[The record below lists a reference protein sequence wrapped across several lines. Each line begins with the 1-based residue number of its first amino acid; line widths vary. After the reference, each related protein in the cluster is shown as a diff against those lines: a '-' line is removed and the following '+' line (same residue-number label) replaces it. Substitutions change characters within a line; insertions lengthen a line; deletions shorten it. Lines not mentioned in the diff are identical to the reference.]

1 MIRERERVRK
11 AKWRANKLQNDPNYV
26 EKVRQYDRECKRI
39 VTSRKITSPK
49 SNKCDV
55 TQSTPTKKPPS
66 YYKVLSTSKKV
77 QDLLGPSPKTHTTI
91 LKHLLNKA
99 IKSPRKSHCMGEFT
113 SPPKNYV
120 TPPKESVRKHLR
132 KIAVLRSKKFK
143 KAKSVASSLKSKF
156 KVAEIAALTGE
167 KIQVVYRLLS
177 PEVKRRTQDKYV
189 KKLTQ
194 EDKNEVIRIYN
205 DDEVSYSLP
214 DMKYSGLRFMHFTLR
229 EAYAVYVRKC
239 WHKRIM
245 AEKTFEGLKPRNIR
259 TVQETLLCGARC
271 EYCANFGK
279 SRDALIACGMKGI
292 PRNHAELIEVTWCP
306 FRKDSQDVTSC
317 FK

>member
-11 AKWRANKLQNDPNYV
+11 AKWRANKVQNDPNYV
-26 EKVRQYDRECKRI
+26 EKVRQYDRERKRI
-39 VTSRKITSPK
+39 VTSRKVTSPK
-49 SNKCDV
+49 SKKRDV

-66 YYKVLSTSKKV
+66 YYKVLSMSKKV

-120 TPPKESVRKHLR
+120 TPPKESVGKHLR
-132 KIAVLRSKKFK
+132 KIAVLRSKKKFK

-156 KVAEIAALTGE
+156 KVAEIAALTGK

-177 PEVKRRTQDKYV
+177 PEVKQRTQAKYV

-214 DMKYSGLRFMHFTLR
+214 DMKYSGLQFMHFTL
-229 EAYAVYVRKC
+229 
-239 WHKRIM
+239 
-245 AEKTFEGLKPRNIR
+245 
-259 TVQETLLCGARC
+259 
-271 EYCANFGK
+271 
-279 SRDALIACGMKGI
+279 
-292 PRNHAELIEVTWCP
+292 
-306 FRKDSQDVTSC
+306 
-317 FK
+317 

>member
-26 EKVRQYDRECKRI
+26 EKVRQYDRERKRI

-49 SNKCDV
+49 SKSNKRDV
-55 TQSTPTKKPPS
+55 RQSTPTKKPPS

-77 QDLLGPSPKTHTTI
+77 QDLLGPSPKTHTMI

-120 TPPKESVRKHLR
+120 TPPKESVGKHLR
-132 KIAVLRSKKFK
+132 KIAVLRSKKKFR

-167 KIQVVYRLLS
+167 KIQAVYRLLS
-177 PEVKRRTQDKYV
+177 PEVK
-189 KKLTQ
+189 
-194 EDKNEVIRIYN
+194 
-205 DDEVSYSLP
+205 
-214 DMKYSGLRFMHFTLR
+214 
-229 EAYAVYVRKC
+229 
-239 WHKRIM
+239 
-245 AEKTFEGLKPRNIR
+245 
-259 TVQETLLCGARC
+259 
-271 EYCANFGK
+271 
-279 SRDALIACGMKGI
+279 
-292 PRNHAELIEVTWCP
+292 
-306 FRKDSQDVTSC
+306 
-317 FK
+317 

>member
-11 AKWRANKLQNDPNYV
+11 AKWRANKVQNDPNYV

-39 VTSRKITSPK
+39 VTSHKVTSPK
-49 SNKCDV
+49 SKKHYI
-55 TQSTPTKKPPS
+55 TQSTPTKKPLS

-120 TPPKESVRKHLR
+120 TPPKESVGKNLR
-132 KIAVLRSKKFK
+132 KIAVLRSKKKFK

-167 KIQVVYRLLS
+167 KIQAVYWLLS
-177 PEVKRRTQDKYV
+177 PEVK
-189 KKLTQ
+189 
-194 EDKNEVIRIYN
+194 
-205 DDEVSYSLP
+205 
-214 DMKYSGLRFMHFTLR
+214 
-229 EAYAVYVRKC
+229 
-239 WHKRIM
+239 
-245 AEKTFEGLKPRNIR
+245 
-259 TVQETLLCGARC
+259 
-271 EYCANFGK
+271 
-279 SRDALIACGMKGI
+279 
-292 PRNHAELIEVTWCP
+292 
-306 FRKDSQDVTSC
+306 
-317 FK
+317 